1 MLYTTCQQD
10 RGVLMGGVSST
21 ASGMHLYVYFRI
33 GHEGER
39 GKLQGGQ
46 PFHQVACTRGY
57 FNTGG
62 YFNEEILFLACA
74 SLNTAL
80 LPEPITIALA
90 PIYLPIII
98 ARTYLSATGQ

>member
-1 MLYTTCQQD
+1 MSTRSRRFD
-10 RGVLMGGVSST
+10 GGSFLDSERNVP
-21 ASGMHLYVYFRI
+21 LCLLRI